1 MLAIC
6 GGKIFTMNGDVLEQ
20 GCILMEGGKILAVG
34 AGIDISADCERFDAT
49 GRPGRFG

>member
-20 GCILMEGGKILAVG
+20 GCILTEGGKILAVG
-34 AGIDISADCERFDAT
+34 AGIEQALDL
-49 GRPGRFG
+49 